1 MKKINRP
8 SGFLCPEGLLYLKP
22 FTMTKKVEV
31 DKKVSLTNKIE

>member
-8 SGFLCPEGLLYLKP
+8 SGFLCPEGFCIKP